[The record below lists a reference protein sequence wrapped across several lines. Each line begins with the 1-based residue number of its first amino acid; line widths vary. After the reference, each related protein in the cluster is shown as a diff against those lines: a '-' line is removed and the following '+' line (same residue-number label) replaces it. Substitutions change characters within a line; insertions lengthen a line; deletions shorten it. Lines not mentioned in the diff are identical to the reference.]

1 MAHWFH
7 RNPIKA
13 SAPVTFES
21 IRHVAANS
29 SSSKMLSELKLA
41 RSKLLNYL
49 TDPSNDAKS
58 IQQATEIYLSF
69 FHGLVND
76 PVAGSGDSKL
86 RKLVMFKWTNSIC
99 GNTPTCE
106 ADSVFELTSMCVDVA
121 IWYTKYAAKLAAK
134 GEVTMDEAKEVHTTL
149 RTAAGIFKFV
159 KESLM
164 PRLGELSAEKGA
176 DTDQRVLAAYQK
188 QCVAEAQEVTV
199 ARAVEL
205 KHKAS
210 LISALTYETSK
221 LFTDAGDELKS
232 VDPLKAGKW
241 KKYLDLK
248 AAFYLS
254 YAYCFSGDT
263 LLEEDQCGKAIRA
276 LRESDKMYKKAEAI
290 SREYSSTKGPGT
302 TARPWEHPF
311 FLKLGPIIRK
321 KLEKATHENGFIY
334 FHKIPEE
341 APDLELKATHG
352 LASPQEFTL
361 PAPHAMWGGDTYA
374 GFDVSK
380 AHPPQPKSQGAAG
393 DVKPVPEPED
403 SSPVKPANNSSGC
416 VVS

>member
-21 IRHVAANS
+21 IRNVATTS

-41 RSKLLNYL
+41 RSKLLNSL
-49 TDPSNDAKS
+49 TDPANDPKS
-58 IQQATEIYLSF
+58 IQQTAELYWSLL
-69 FHGLVND
+69 HGLVND
-76 PVAGSGDSKL
+76 PAAGSGDSKL

-99 GNTPTCE
+99 GNTPTCA
-106 ADSVFELTSMCVDVA
+106 ADSVFELTSICMNVA
-121 IWYTKYAAKLAAK
+121 IWHTKYAAKLAAK
-134 GEVTMDEAKEVHTTL
+134 GEVSMDEAKEVHTSL

-176 DTDQRVLAAYQK
+176 DTDQRVLEAYQM

-210 LISALTYETSK
+210 LISALTFETSK
-221 LFTDAGDELKS
+221 LFTAASDSLKS
-232 VDPLKAGKW
+232 VEPTKAGKW

-248 AAFYLS
+248 AAFYQS
-254 YAYCFSGDT
+254 YAYCFSGET
-263 LLEEDQCGKAIRA
+263 LLGEDQCGKAIRA
-276 LRESDKMYKKAEAI
+276 LQESDKLYKKAEAI
-290 SREYSSTKGPGT
+290 SREYSSTRGPGT
-302 TARPWEHPF
+302 TARPWQHPF
-311 FLKLGPIIRK
+311 FLKLGPIIKK
-321 KLEKATHENGFIY
+321 KLEKANHENGFIY
-334 FHKIPEE
+334 FHKIPAEPPE
-341 APDLELKATHG
+341 LELKATHG
-352 LASPQEFTL
+352 LASPQEFSM
-361 PAPHAMWGGDTYA
+361 PSPHAMWSADTYA
-374 GFDVSK
+374 GFDASK
-380 AHPPQPKSQGAAG
+380 ANPPKAPQAG
-393 DVKPVPEPED
+393 QSSDVKPVSEPED
-403 SSPVKPANNSSGC
+403 TSPVKPANNSSGC

>member
-7 RNPIKA
+7 RNSMKA
-13 SAPVTFES
+13 SAPVSFES
-21 IRHVAANS
+21 MRNVATNS
-29 SSSKMLSELKLA
+29 SSSKMLAELKLA

-49 TDPSNDAKS
+49 TDPSNDCKS

-69 FHGLVND
+69 LYGLIDD

-99 GNTPTCE
+99 GNTPTCSS
-106 ADSVFELTSMCVDVA
+106 DSVFEVSSICINVA
-121 IWYTKYAAKLAAK
+121 IWYTKFAAKLAAK
-134 GEVTMDEAKEVHTTL
+134 GDVTMEEAKEVHSNL
-149 RTAAGIFKFV
+149 RNASGIFKFV

-164 PRLGELSAEKGA
+164 PRISDLSAEKGA
-176 DTDQRVLAAYQK
+176 DTDQRVLDAYQM

-210 LISALTYETSK
+210 LISALTNETSK
-221 LFTDAGDELKS
+221 LFTAAGDALKS
-232 VDPLKAGKW
+232 VEPSKAGKW

-254 YAYCFSGDT
+254 YAYCFAGDT
-263 LLEEDQCGKAIRA
+263 FLEQDQCGKAIRA
-276 LRESDKMYKKAEAI
+276 LRESDKLYKKAEAI

-321 KLEKATHENGFIY
+321 KLEKANHENGFIY

-341 APDLELKATHG
+341 APGLEVKATHG

-361 PAPHAMWGGDTYA
+361 PAAHAMWAGDAYA
-374 GFDVSK
+374 GFDASK
-380 AHPPQPKSQGAAG
+380 ARPQNSQSQGASG

>member
-21 IRHVAANS
+21 IRNVATNS

-41 RSKLLNYL
+41 RAKLLNYL
-49 TDPSNDAKS
+49 TDSSNDVKS
-58 IQQATEIYLSF
+58 IQQATEIYLSLL
-69 FHGLVND
+69 HGLVND
-76 PVAGSGDSKL
+76 PATGSGDSKL

-99 GNTPTCE
+99 GNTPTCT
-106 ADSVFELTSMCVDVA
+106 ADSVFELTSICINIA
-121 IWYTKYAAKLAAK
+121 IWNTKNAAKLAAK
-134 GEVTMDEAKEVHTTL
+134 GEVTMEEAKEVHTNL
-149 RTAAGIFKFV
+149 RNAAGIFKFV

-164 PRLGELSAEKGA
+164 PRLGDLSAEKGA
-176 DTDQRVLAAYQK
+176 DTDQRVLDAYQK

-221 LFTDAGDELKS
+221 LFTEAGDALKS
-232 VDPLKAGKW
+232 VEPSKAGKW

-248 AAFYLS
+248 AAFYHS
-254 YAYCFSGDT
+254 YAYCFAADT
-263 LLEEDQCGKAIRA
+263 FLDEDQCGKAIRA
-276 LRESDKMYKKAEAI
+276 LRESDKLYKKAETI

-321 KLEKATHENGFIY
+321 KLEKANHENGFIY

-341 APDLELKATHG
+341 APELELKATHG

-361 PAPHAMWGGDTYA
+361 PTPHAMWAGDTYA

-380 AHPPQPKSQGAAG
+380 AHPPQQQSQGAAG
-393 DVKPVPEPED
+393 DVKPVVERED
-403 SSPVKPANNSSGC
+403 QSPVKPANNSSGC

>member
-13 SAPVTFES
+13 SAPVSFES
-21 IRHVAANS
+21 MRNVATNS
-29 SSSKMLSELKLA
+29 SSSKMLAELKLA

-49 TDPSNDAKS
+49 TDPSNDSKS
-58 IQQATEIYLSF
+58 IQQAAEFYLSLL
-69 FHGLVND
+69 HGLVD
-76 PVAGSGDSKL
+76 VPASGSGDSKL

-99 GNTPTCE
+99 GNTPTCA
-106 ADSVFELTSMCVDVA
+106 ADSVFEVTSICINVA
-121 IWYTKYAAKLAAK
+121 IWYTKFAAKVASK
-134 GEVTMDEAKEVHTTL
+134 GEVTMDEAKEVHTNL
-149 RTAAGIFKFV
+149 RNAAGLFKFA

-164 PRLGELSAEKGA
+164 PRLGDLSAEKGA
-176 DTDQRVLAAYQK
+176 DTDQRVLEAYQM

-210 LISALTYETSK
+210 LISALTNETSK
-221 LFTDAGDELKS
+221 LFTAAGDALKS
-232 VDPLKAGKW
+232 VEPTKAGKW

-248 AAFYLS
+248 AAFYQA
-254 YAYCFSGDT
+254 YAYCFAGDT
-263 LLEEDQCGKAIRA
+263 LLEQDQCGKAIRA
-276 LRESDKMYKKAEAI
+276 LRESDKLYKKAETI

-311 FLKLGPIIRK
+311 FLKLGPIIRR
-321 KLEKATHENGFIY
+321 KLEKANHENGFIY

-341 APDLELKATHG
+341 APELEMKATHG

-361 PAPHAMWGGDTYA
+361 PAAHAMWAGDTYA
-374 GFDVSK
+374 GFDASR
-380 AHPPQPKSQGAAG
+380 AHPPNPQSQGASG
-393 DVKPVPEPED
+393 DVKPVQEPED